1 VELVFFF
8 LAKLNLYD
16 DLNERSKLFTSSER
30 KSDIQLKILKK
41 NVYRFVRKLHETVYS
56 LI

>member
-1 VELVFFF
+1 MELVFFF